1 MCRSLYFLLACL
13 LLCLTACEDLT
24 LTDDP
29 AAGDYAA
36 EAQYWHTRT
45 LSRAEQQNLKR
56 WGGMGFTYDAVYGSK
71 CDLNS
76 LRGQAL
82 NADAL
87 QQINKLRESRKT
99 KMKDY
104 TEVAHSFAEYC
115 QVTNLSA
122 NLKADVVVYNVDY
135 EKAAAIFEQGM
146 DTTYVFHNQTD
157 LTAYTAKID
166 TLEFDSLRAQLFAE
180 PERFLSPGFRYAI
193 DKIRRDKGQNL
204 IVVDSFI
211 DIYGTHVITE
221 VELGAQL
228 KLDMMTN
235 RKVLRDYALESTIKE
250 QHLNL
255 FFYNKDET
263 TTEIAQELMTQI
275 LNNSTFHLEVKGG
288 ETKMFNSLIVNP
300 SPNNPAATS
309 ETLNE
314 WVKSIDQ
321 EGLKNVELIEMKVI
335 PIWYFIPD
343 TFVAN
348 LVHSRI
354 EATAP
359 TMQALFGNLNF
370 VNVSFN
376 PNEQQVVTRMNGKS
390 TTFNNP
396 WVYNILANNRVV
408 ATVCREW
415 VPELSLTEPVN
426 VAYPVY
432 DNKIDLSG
440 GLTVWHDS
448 ICHVAWLYDQF
459 VIRRDTL
466 PAGDRG
472 DRFYLTCGML
482 TTSPYTN
489 QTYQKGTP
497 IIGYEWPGSIN
508 IDGSTAASG
517 WRTTRKFLGNFYLE
531 NAGSYSNLPG
541 WYYQETWPGNA
552 HYVQLVG
559 KSAFAVSGI
568 QSDHLNGR
576 MVRNPKYTYYYNPNE
591 ARP

>member
-1 MCRSLYFLLACL
+1 MRPLLFLLSACV
-13 LLCLTACEDLT
+13 LLCMTACEDLV
-24 LTDDP
+24 P
-29 AAGDYAA
+29 ADGLAGSASPA
-36 EAQYWHTRT
+36 STQYWHTRS
-45 LSRAEQQNLKR
+45 LSRAEQQSLKR
-56 WGGMGFTYDAVYGSK
+56 WGGLGFTFDAVYGGK

-82 NADAL
+82 LLDAFEEEGRL
-87 QQINKLRESRKT
+87 EESRQT
-99 KMKDY
+99 LLSDY
-104 TEVAHSFAEYC
+104 TQVAHSFAEYC
-115 QVTNLSA
+115 QVTNLSS

-146 DTTYVFHNQTD
+146 DTTYVFHSAKD
-157 LTAYTAKID
+157 LTAYTAYID
-166 TLEFDSLRAQLFAE
+166 TFYYEDLRARIVEE

-193 DKIRRDKGQNL
+193 EKVRRDKGQNL

-235 RKVLRDYALESTIKE
+235 RKVLRDYALETTIKE

-263 TTEIAQELMTQI
+263 TTETWQELMTQI
-275 LNNSTFHLEVKGG
+275 LDNSTFHLEVKGG
-288 ETKMFNSLIVNP
+288 DTEVFNSLAIDT
-300 SPNNPAATS
+300 SPQNAAATS
-309 ETLNE
+309 ETVSK
-314 WVKSIDQ
+314 WVRSIDQ
-321 EGLKNVELIEMKVI
+321 QGLTNVELFDMKVV

-343 TFVAN
+343 ETVAN

-359 TMQALFGNLNF
+359 TMQALYGNLNF
-370 VNVSFN
+370 VNVCFN
-376 PNEQQVVTRMNGKS
+376 PAEQQVVTRMNGKR
-390 TTFNNP
+390 TTFDKP

-415 VPELSLTEPVN
+415 VPELSQTEPVN

-440 GLTVWHDS
+440 GLAVWNDS
-448 ICHVAWLYDQF
+448 ICRVAWLYDQF
-459 VIRRDTL
+459 VVQKEPL
-466 PAGDRG
+466 PAGERG

-489 QTYQKGTP
+489 QKYQDGTP
-497 IIGYEWPGSIN
+497 IIGYEWPGSIQV
-508 IDGSTAASG
+508 DGSTQTGG
-517 WRTTRKFLGNFYLE
+517 WCTTRKFLGQFYLE
-531 NAGSYSNLPG
+531 NAGRFDNLPG
-541 WYYQETWPGNA
+541 WYYQEVWPGNA
-552 HYVQLVG
+552 HYVKLVG
-559 KSAFAVSGI
+559 KDAFAVSGI
-568 QSDHLNGR
+568 HADHLNGR
-576 MVRNPKYTYYYNPNE
+576 MARNANYTYYYNPNE